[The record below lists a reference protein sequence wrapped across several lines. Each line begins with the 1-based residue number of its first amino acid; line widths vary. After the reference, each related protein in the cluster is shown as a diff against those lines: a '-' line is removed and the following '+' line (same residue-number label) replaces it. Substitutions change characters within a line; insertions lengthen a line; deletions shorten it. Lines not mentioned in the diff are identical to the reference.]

1 MSDAALTGRPHVR
14 TKQRLSRRILS
25 GLASAG
31 RGTLYVVL
39 ILIFIVPFLWMI
51 FGSLRPQDEIFK
63 YVYPVQWHTLVP
75 VEWTLENFQEVLGL
89 SETARQIG
97 LNFGPTLRNSFIVS
111 SAVVLSSL
119 LFNTMG
125 AYFFA
130 RLEFPG
136 KELLFVFVIATMLVP
151 LQVTIVPLY
160 IVVRAL
166 NLDNS
171 LWALIVP
178 WYTSP
183 FIIFSLRQFFSEIP
197 KELDEAAVID
207 GASTWR
213 ILWQV
218 IVPNSIPG
226 LVTNA
231 LLEFQFIWN
240 LFYWPLIAAPKK
252 ELQVIQVAIASQQSR
267 NVIYWGRIFAGC
279 ALASVP
285 VVILFLIMQR
295 YYVRGVVPSGLK
307 G

>member
-1 MSDAALTGRPHVR
+1 MSDAALSGQTDGRMKR
-14 TKQRLSRRILS
+14 
-25 GLASAG
+25 SAG
-31 RGTLYVVL
+31 RSILSRLAPVGRGLLYLALIVL
-39 ILIFIVPFLWMI
+39 FSTPFLWMI
-51 FGSLRPQDEIFK
+51 FGSLRPQAEIFR
-63 YVYPVQWHTLVP
+63 YVYPLQWHTFVP
-75 VEWTLENFQEVLGL
+75 VEWTLQNFKEVLGL
-89 SETARQIG
+89 SEAARQIG
-97 LNFGPTLRNSFIVS
+97 LNFGPPLRNSFLVS

-130 RLEFPG
+130 RLRFPG
-136 KELLFVFVIATMLVP
+136 KELLFIFVIATMLVP

-160 IVVRAL
+160 IVVRGL

-183 FIIFSLRQFFSEIP
+183 FIIFSLRQFFAEIP
-197 KELDEAAVID
+197 KELDEAAVIG
-207 GASTWR
+207 GASRWR

-240 LFYWPLIAAPKK
+240 LFYWPLIAAPRK
-252 ELQVIQVAIASQQSR
+252 ELQVIQVAIAGQQSR
-267 NVIYWGRIFAGC
+267 NAIFWGRIFAGC

-285 VVILFLIMQR
+285 VVLLFLIMQR
-295 YYVRGVVPSGLK
+295 YYVRGVVTSGLK